1 MDSCLRRNDGGGSP
15 PLDHMQPRPQVGTAP
30 PAHCLR
36 RNDGGG
42 APPLDHMQPRPQ
54 GGTDPPCPLPAQE

>member
-1 MDSCLRRNDGGGSP
+1 MDSCLRRNDAP
-15 PLDHMQPRPQVGTAP
+15 PLDHMQVGTAP

-42 APPLDHMQPRPQ
+42 PPPLDHMQPRPQ